1 MSELQTVTHVL
12 SASEVRILG
21 SGSLRELLMLEQIAW
36 GGVYVTDPVVPTFLD
51 PKLTA
56 WDGEDDDDEDDDD
69 EDDDHEDDDDEDRR
83 RDPDHGL
90 WLAA

>member
-1 MSELQTVTHVL
+1 
-12 SASEVRILG
+12 
-21 SGSLRELLMLEQIAW
+21 MLKKIAF
-36 GGVYVTDPVVPTFLD
+36 GGVYVTDPVVPTFSD

-56 WDGEDDDDEDDDD
+56 SAGARAEGGRSREQQQQRRAGAAAAA
-69 EDDDHEDDDDEDRR
+69 ETDDDEDRR